1 MSKATGNGKLI
12 ESLVAD
18 REVVA
23 LTFKRKLESIDGP
36 GVPIFPP
43 TYPAPEKTGIHRH
56 DTPYTVNET
65 KDGVLVCDLD
75 SVQSQANRMEAAF
88 TRRRPAPTTPD
99 QSQANRM
106 EAAFTD
112 GLAGVVPQHA
122 VQAGDHRVE
131 LTKLPHRIVDA
142 SIRATDLAD
151 DIREWMRDFERG
163 KPVPLAKAAPTSLVY
178 GAWDSRDTQVKI
190 PRVVRSE
197 IRAHDVSVFTRS
209 AQYSGAFKR
218 EELGIDE
225 KIWSRK
231 KGGAAGVGLAPTPAT
246 DDDGARGG
254 ILAHGEIVHSASILL
269 NAIRK
274 YRTDDGSDVLPN
286 YLLGL
291 ALGGLLV
298 GGGDYDLR
306 SGCSLVPAAPAEW
319 RAVTRG
325 GERRSIEVDE
335 SAVLEEVDEIAKK
348 WSETAGV
355 ALGGEPK
362 DHEFKIAKAMA
373 MFEEKKG

>member
-36 GVPIFPP
+36 DVPIFPP

-56 DTPYTVNET
+56 DTPYTINET

-88 TRRRPAPTTPD
+88 TG
-99 QSQANRM
+99 
-106 EAAFTD
+106 E
-112 GLAGVVPQHA
+112 LAGIVPQHA

-163 KPVPLAKAAPTSLVY
+163 KPAPLARAAPTSLVY

-335 SAVLEEVDEIAKK
+335 SAVLEEVRETAKK

-355 ALGGEPK
+355 VRGGEPEI
-362 DHEFKIAKAMA
+362 HEFKIAKAMA